1 MVPEFMVPLPL
12 PASSP
17 QNTLPAPSVSSTPA
31 PVQFRIVDKVMLP
44 LAILRPPL
52 SMSIPPPKVEV
63 AVVEAAIRPV
73 VVKSPLMVEE
83 ADDSRPLRV
92 DSPPTASDEEALI
105 APPA

>member
-1 MVPEFMVPLPL
+1 MLNARVPEHAPIEVMV
-12 PASSP
+12 SP
-17 QNTLPAPSVSSTPA
+17 PVS
-31 PVQFRIVDKVMLP
+31 MC
-44 LAILRPPL
+44 
-52 SMSIPPPKVEV
+52 IPPPNVDV

-92 DSPPTASDEEALI
+92 DSPPTASDEEALM